1 MDDMITF
8 ADLPRPAPKP
18 APLRTDADWPTDRD
32 TVRFLVRTKPNRD
45 GLQDFYAL
53 WWLGGSRQA
62 RFFHAKLLD
71 EQKRAARRESVTIEV
86 IERFGPLS
94 RVAA

>member
-1 MDDMITF
+1 MISF
-8 ADLPRPAPKP
+8 ADLPRPAPKT
-18 APLRTDADWPTDRD
+18 APLCTDADWPADRD

-62 RFFHAKLLD
+62 RFFHAKRLD
-71 EQKRAARRESVTIEV
+71 EQKCAARREGITIEV
-86 IERFGPLS
+86 VEHFGPLA